1 MKQCKNC
8 GATLKENSFYCTECG
23 TKIEMDEVQDNKK
36 EEILANVR
44 KAVAN
49 KNIILMFFVAI
60 ISIVAITS
68 YMITDNEVIE
78 TNNFYTVDHKDEY
91 YFVVLDIDID

>member
-23 TKIEMDEVQDNKK
+23 TKIQMDEVQDNKK
-36 EEILANVR
+36 EILANVR

-78 TNNFYTVDHKDEY
+78 TNNFYTVDHKDED